1 VLAGD
6 AEALVEKL
14 YRRVQ
19 LSPPWVQKLTEELEG
34 EIVDRQAEAAENR
47 VLL

>member
-1 VLAGD
+1 
-6 AEALVEKL
+6 
-14 YRRVQ
+14 
-19 LSPPWVQKLTEELEG
+19 VQKLTEEPEG